1 MPKPEWVV
9 TVDGDE
15 WQTVLPEMFKPGK
28 RDHTSH
34 IVCQAV
40 DQNGAFVVL
49 LKDGASISIPSHK
62 VLWMVTFEGQTPIE
76 FAP

>member
-1 MPKPEWVV
+1 
-9 TVDGDE
+9 
-15 WQTVLPEMFKPGK
+15 
-28 RDHTSH
+28 
-34 IVCQAV
+34 V

-62 VLWMVTFEGQTPIE
+62 VLWMVTFEGQMPIG